1 MKSTISPNHTQI
13 PNDYLDYFME
23 HLNGAEW
30 KCLCYIARRTFGF
43 QKRQDKISISQF
55 VDGITSKEGIKLDG
69 GTGLSKQSVISAIK
83 VLVDVGILEK
93 LVNTRGNK
101 YQLVQ
106 KLDYLQV
113 VQKLDS
119 GSLKI
124 RQQVVQKL
132 DIQKKEKESI
142 QKKDITTGKL
152 VTEKEKTVTEN
163 SATVTEKSAIN
174 NEISEVISLM
184 EKVDPKNKTYY
195 GNKTQRNA
203 CKFLIETYSFGNVVK
218 VVNLLPQTNTQE
230 YFPRITSPYELQEKW
245 QKLAIALS
253 SAKRKDNELVN
264 QMII

>member
-1 MKSTISPNHTQI
+1 MEKKLIPNFTQI
-13 PNDYLDYFME
+13 PNIILDEYISE
-23 HLNGAEW
+23 LGHAEI
-30 KCLCYIARRTFGF
+30 KVLLYICRRTYGF
-43 QKRQDKISISQF
+43 QKGSDKISLTQF
-55 VDGITSKEGIKLDG
+55 EKGITSANGEQLDH
-69 GTGLSKQSVISAIK
+69 GTGLGRKAIISA
-83 VLVDVGILEK
+83 LNTLSEK
-93 LVNTRGNK
+93 GLIVKNDEKNINSFSM
-101 YQLVQ
+101 QLVS
-106 KLDYLQV
+106 LGNHTSV
-113 VQKLDS
+113 VKIPELV
-119 GSLKI
+119 SL
-124 RQQVVQKL
+124 RHP
-132 DIQKKEKESI
+132 QKKEKESI

-163 SATVTEKSAIN
+163 SATVTEKSVIN

-195 GNKTQRNA
+195 GNKTQRSA
-203 CKFLIETYSFGNVVK
+203 CKFLIETYSFDNVVK